1 MSQMFDLTGKVVLVT
16 GAESGIGR
24 AIALGCAQSGAR
36 IIAAGL
42 IASGLEQTAALA
54 AEYGADTF
62 HMPCD
67 VRDASQVDALFN
79 AALQRFGHLDAAV
92 ANAGMIGGQTDLI
105 EVSAADFRAMLETN
119 LVGTFL
125 TVQAAAR
132 VLIAQGKGGSIIA
145 MGSSSVLRAAPRFAS
160 YAASKGGVHA
170 LMQAVAVEL
179 APHRIRVNTLVPGTT
194 ATEATRALPGYLER
208 VAATLPMREVVDAD
222 ELGRYVAFVLSDA
235 CPHLTGSLLKLDS
248 GRTIA

>member
-1 MSQMFDLTGKVVLVT
+1 MFDLAGKVVVVT

-24 AIALGCAQSGAR
+24 AIALSCAQAGAR
-36 IIAAGL
+36 IAVAG
-42 IASGLEQTAALA
+42 IVAGGLEETATLA
-54 AEYGADTF
+54 AKHGADAF
-62 HMPCD
+62 HMRCD
-67 VRDASQVDALFN
+67 IRDAAQIDALFR
-79 AALQRFGHLDAAV
+79 AVGERFGRLDAAV
-92 ANAGMIGGQTDLI
+92 ANAGMIGAHADLI
-105 EVSAADFRAMLETN
+105 GIAAADFRAMLETN

-132 VLIAQGKGGSIIA
+132 VLIAQGTGGSIVA
-145 MGSSSVLRAAPRFAS
+145 TGSSSVLRAAPRLAS

-170 LMQAVAVEL
+170 LMQAVALEL

-194 ATEATRALPGYLER
+194 ATDATRALPGYLER
-208 VAATLPMREVVDAD
+208 VAASLPMGEVVSTD